1 MLSRRRTT
9 TNARNN
15 VPGGSLRRTLTGNLP
30 VNRRDLQIAV
40 ATPRRDETLEAAV
53 STISTTLSV
62 LKDVT
67 GALQNIPYLGAV
79 AVAAVKVLEIREVMS
94 LIWKRLLAY

>member
-1 MLSRRRTT
+1 MLRRRRTT

-15 VPGGSLRRTLTGNLP
+15 VPGGSLRRTLTGILP
-30 VNRRDLQIAV
+30 VIRRDLQIAV
-40 ATPRRDETLEAAV
+40 AAPRRDETLEAAV

-67 GALQNIPYLGAV
+67 GALQNIPYLGPV
-79 AVAAVKVLEIREVMS
+79 AAAAVKVLEIREVMF
-94 LIWKRLLAY
+94 

>member
-1 MLSRRRTT
+1 MLRRRRTT
-9 TNARNN
+9 TNASNN
-15 VPGGSLRRTLTGNLP
+15 VPGGSLRRTLTGILP

-40 ATPRRDETLEAAV
+40 APPRRDETIEAAV

-62 LKDVT
+62 LKDVA
-67 GALQNIPYLGAV
+67 GASQNIPYVGAI

-94 LIWKRLLAY
+94 LIWTRLLAY